1 VRRAP
6 AAYIRTVRLAWLLVI
21 ALAACGTSP
30 SGPPD
35 ATPSAWQLGPALPGP
50 RLEPGVTAIG
60 NKLAMVDGFDDQ
72 LAIVNE
78 VDLLDPVTGAWTTL
92 PSAPVAW
99 THLDAASAGGSLYL
113 LGGLATTQYVASGD
127 AYVLDLGAAQ
137 WRQLTS
143 MPAGLER
150 GAAGVVAAPPHIY
163 LIGGAVQDAA
173 VATVLDYNIST
184 DSWTQ
189 LPDLPS
195 PRSHPAAGRLSD
207 GTLIVA
213 GGLRTLDATQPID
226 EVLELKV
233 GATAWTPRA
242 AMPTARG
249 GCAYGMLG
257 TRLVCAGGEAGQA
270 ALHVTEAYT
279 YATDSWETLEPMP
292 LARAGTQGAAIGTRL
307 FVPGGAH
314 KLAFIPDGTMDVY
327 TVP

>member
-1 VRRAP
+1 MS
-6 AAYIRTVRLAWLLVI
+6 
-21 ALAACGTSP
+21 SP

-35 ATPSAWQLGPALPGP
+35 ATPSAWQLGPDLPGP
-50 RLEPGVTAIG
+50 RLEPGVTALG
-60 NKLAMVDGFDDQ
+60 DKLAMVDGFDDQ
-72 LAIVNE
+72 LAIVSE
-78 VDLLDPVTGAWTTL
+78 VDLLDPVAGTWSRLTD
-92 PSAPVAW
+92 APVAW
-99 THLDAASAGGSLYL
+99 THLDAASVGGALYL
-113 LGGLATTQYVASGD
+113 LGGLATTQYTASGE
-127 AYVLDLGAAQ
+127 AYVLDLGATS

-163 LIGGAVQDAA
+163 LIGGAVQNSAI
-173 VATVLDYNIST
+173 ATVLDYNISS
-184 DSWTQ
+184 DEWTQ

-195 PRSHPAAGRLSD
+195 PRSHPAAGRLAD
-207 GTLIVA
+207 GTLLVA

-249 GCAYGMLG
+249 GCGYGMLG
-257 TRLVCAGGEAGQA
+257 SRLVCAGGEAGAA

-292 LARAGTQGAAIGTRL
+292 LARAGTQGAVIGQRL